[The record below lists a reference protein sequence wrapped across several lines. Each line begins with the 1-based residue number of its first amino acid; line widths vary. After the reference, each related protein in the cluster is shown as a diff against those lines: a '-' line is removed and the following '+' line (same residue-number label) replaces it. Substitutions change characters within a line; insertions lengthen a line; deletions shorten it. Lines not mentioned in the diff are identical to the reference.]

1 MKHSADCGICYVEHD
16 VPLSLNFHHLISVSP
31 QEDDE
36 GSSQQQG
43 QRSVQRQA
51 LSRLLAGAA
60 CLLAGLLA
68 FPFHGK
74 LTYMLLVGLV
84 GIVGGIVLAVVCMG
98 KYRAGRPI

>member
-1 MKHSADCGICYVEHD
+1 M
-16 VPLSLNFHHLISVSP
+16 
-31 QEDDE
+31 
-36 GSSQQQG
+36 
-43 QRSVQRQA
+43 QRQL

-60 CLLAGLLA
+60 ALLAGLLA

-98 KYRAGRPI
+98 KKKGNLKSFGDQNHVYLILITFSHILQ

>member
-1 MKHSADCGICYVEHD
+1 M
-16 VPLSLNFHHLISVSP
+16 
-31 QEDDE
+31 
-36 GSSQQQG
+36 
-43 QRSVQRQA
+43 QRQL

-60 CLLAGLLA
+60 ALLAGLLA

-98 KYRAGRPI
+98 KKELRKAINQKFYEVVGDQNRVNLILITFSHVVQCNPDRTCP

>member
-1 MKHSADCGICYVEHD
+1 M
-16 VPLSLNFHHLISVSP
+16 
-31 QEDDE
+31 
-36 GSSQQQG
+36 
-43 QRSVQRQA
+43 QRQL

-60 CLLAGLLA
+60 SLLAGLLA

-98 KYRAGRPI
+98 EKEIGSLKRFLPKAQSLSGAYNNQTWGS